1 MNLWIDVDCLMF
13 FHAFQFPFGGAA
25 SFFLWDCE
33 LIIPTTLR
41 RSLFH
46 LGFMVEKKTNDF
58 MDLNGGYK
66 FSKPT
71 HITGL

>member
-46 LGFMVEKKTNDF
+46 LGFMVEKKQTTSWIL
-58 MDLNGGYK
+58 MVGYK

>member
-25 SFFLWDCE
+25 SFFFMGLWVDNSYYVAAV
-33 LIIPTTLR
+33 TF
-41 RSLFH
+41 SL
-46 LGFMVEKKTNDF
+46 GVYGREKTNDF